1 MFNDLLSVRAMIE
14 APVDEGDDGVVVTV
28 SAKVLC
34 TDARTDVVIVLL
46 AGVVIG
52 GLVVIGV
59 DMLAEVGIVIVVRC
73 MVDMRVMPISLDGS
87 LRFCC

>member
-1 MFNDLLSVRAMIE
+1 M
-14 APVDEGDDGVVVTV
+14 PVDAGDDGVVVTV

-59 DMLAEVGIVIVVRC
+59 DMLAEVGIVIVVRT
-73 MVDMRVMPISLDGS
+73 VIAFELFPT
-87 LRFCC
+87 